1 VGYRIRVAGLLVH
14 DGQILLVQHRSQ
26 NFWLLPGGR
35 LDEGESLHECVE
47 REILEETGIKIRPQ
61 GPVFLGDF
69 LSGRKHIVDVIFRV
83 DLQAPGKV
91 LPRIRK
97 GDDAGLADARWFPLD
112 ATPELG
118 PPPLDQLL
126 KRTHFTPESLWGQ
139 FHYGGAY

>member
-14 DGQILLVQHRSQ
+14 DGQILLVQHRNQ

-83 DLQAPGKV
+83 DLQTAGKA
-91 LPRIRK
+91 LPRIRI

-112 ATPELG
+112 AAPELG

-126 KRTHFTPESLWGQ
+126 KQTHFSPENLWGQ